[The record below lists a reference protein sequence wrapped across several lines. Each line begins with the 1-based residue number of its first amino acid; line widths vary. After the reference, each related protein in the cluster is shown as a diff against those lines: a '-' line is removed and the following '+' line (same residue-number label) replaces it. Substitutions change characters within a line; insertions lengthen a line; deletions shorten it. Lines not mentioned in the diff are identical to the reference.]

1 MVVHGVI
8 FCRRLGYSRS
18 RVRSVSPAHTTRR
31 AARLVSI
38 VCLSLERCLFFGEY
52 RAPVCVSSAARDS
65 NSDGFICED

>member
-31 AARLVSI
+31 AARLVSV
-38 VCLSLERCLFFGEY
+38 VCLSLERCLFLVNTGHQ
-52 RAPVCVSSAARDS
+52 CVSSAARDS